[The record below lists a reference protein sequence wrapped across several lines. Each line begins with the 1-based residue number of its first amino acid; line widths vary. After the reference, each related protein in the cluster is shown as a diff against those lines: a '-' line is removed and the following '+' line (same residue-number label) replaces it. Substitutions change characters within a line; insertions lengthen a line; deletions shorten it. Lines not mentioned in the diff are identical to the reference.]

1 MAIFEISVHSELR
14 EEAQPLV
21 DALQYV
27 ADFIEGLYGY
37 KMGCQDTMNTNEYA
51 SLWGSNHLA
60 GHVSKE
66 RHRYGFQFSHD
77 NDVELKSSCMEN
89 PSSLISHNF
98 DLLN

>member
-37 KMGCQDTMNTNEYA
+37 KMCCQDTMNTNEYA
-51 SLWGSNHLA
+51 
-60 GHVSKE
+60 
-66 RHRYGFQFSHD
+66 
-77 NDVELKSSCMEN
+77 ELRTAISTCCSIADTKSSMPGPC
-89 PSSLISHNF
+89 
-98 DLLN
+98 